1 MREELKVTLQNYG
14 LLLSTIVILYM
25 VLEVF
30 MFFCLPYLPLRLQG
44 YLPRAIGLLSQ
55 SSKSGLKPRNY
66 IALFGDSYAQGQ
78 GEWLLSVSKWKNPD
92 FGSQHIL
99 HRRTGRDVLSFG
111 AGGVGSLGG
120 IVAKPL
126 NGLRYLDSTMF
137 FKIERPKTIL
147 VYFFE
152 NDVNNNFREFER
164 RFKGSY
170 DIERLYDAAYFRGFI
185 EEMAIGQDRHYSEDL
200 RSFSWHDNLVFSQ
213 FIKNIIAGVLP
224 EMKDDEKKQKK
235 IKVKRPEHDTVNLVR
250 VDGKDIPIPGRLQ
263 SPALELTESEIKLSA
278 YFFEQAL
285 EYMSRSFSDAQILV
299 VYIPSPLA
307 SYELASQNVSIETY
321 HDRDEIYDAADV
333 ARKNGFVSNTI
344 KSITERKGFVFINA
358 TEAIR
363 MASQK
368 ELLHGPSEWKHF
380 NKRGY
385 TVLAEAILPH
395 IK

>member
-1 MREELKVTLQNYG
+1 MDCSWAP
-14 LLLSTIVILYM
+14 LS
-25 VLEVF
+25 
-30 MFFCLPYLPLRLQG
+30 FFIWCWKCSCFFVCLICRCVCRDICL
-44 YLPRAIGLLSQ
+44 RAIGLLSQ

-126 NGLRYLDSTMF
+126 NGLRYLDSTIF

-170 DIERLYDAAYFRGFI
+170 DIERLYDAAYFSGFI
-185 EEMAIGQDRHYSEDL
+185 EKMAIGQDRHYSEDL
-200 RSFSWHDNLVFSQ
+200 RSFSWHDNLVFFQ
-213 FIKNIIAGVLP
+213 LIKNIIAGVLP

-235 IKVKRPEHDTVNLVR
+235 IKVKRPENDTINLVR
-250 VDGKDIPIPGRLQ
+250 VDGKDSTHTGKTSVPCTGTYGVLDKAFRLF
-263 SPALELTESEIKLSA
+263 L
-278 YFFEQAL
+278 
-285 EYMSRSFSDAQILV
+285 
-299 VYIPSPLA
+299 
-307 SYELASQNVSIETY
+307 
-321 HDRDEIYDAADV
+321 
-333 ARKNGFVSNTI
+333 
-344 KSITERKGFVFINA
+344 
-358 TEAIR
+358 
-363 MASQK
+363 
-368 ELLHGPSEWKHF
+368 
-380 NKRGY
+380 
-385 TVLAEAILPH
+385 
-395 IK
+395 